1 MKQPTP
7 PVGGVF
13 RPDGLLLVIVEHGA
27 TYQRVIPWKD
37 LYKMARRGQKQT
49 PVGAMKTFTKKVN
62 EVIKSNEKAGMDSAK
77 RLEEMKKIT
86 CTRFPMSAL

>member
-13 RPDGLLLVIVEHGA
+13 RPDGLLLVIVENGA
-27 TYQRVIPWKD
+27 TYQRVIPWKN
-37 LYKMARRGQKQT
+37 LYKMARCGEKQT
-49 PVGAMKTFTKKVN
+49 VTGALKTFTKKVS
-62 EVIKSNEKAGMDSAK
+62 EVIKSNEKAGLDSAK

-86 CTRFPMSAL
+86 STRFPMSAL